1 MKNAGQTFVRAI
13 QIILKP
19 LKEFAD
25 SYVDD
30 SAVLSNTWRH
40 HLTHIEEF
48 LKTMRSE
55 GFTLN
60 LKKCRFVQHTTK
72 FCGKIIGPVIRKPDP
87 DKVTAIKEM
96 SEPSTK

>member
-55 GFTLN
+55 GLTKLS
-60 LKKCRFVQHTTK
+60 VQ
-72 FCGKIIGPVIRKPDP
+72 VSENQIRIY
-87 DKVTAIKEM
+87 KVTAIKEM
-96 SEPSTK
+96 SEPSTKRQLLFVF